1 MAFLGFEHLQFT
13 DLFTRAGLAELQ
25 AWFERDLKQADAPL
39 HESYVSYLGGRAVTT
54 PEESAL
60 LLKIAPFVERFVT
73 ARFQLGGEVHGLA
86 DKTRQE
92 DRRFRFK
99 REIVT
104 RRVRMKRK
112 AADFESG
119 GTGEL
124 SMLDRALVSYNNN
137 SEATSRDE
145 VAMADLALDVWD
157 VQLPLSQTKAEDA
170 LAPDLQNAI
179 GSLRNRLWN
188 ARADLKQVGVD
199 IEGEERAWPAL
210 LLDLIERGVGWR
222 LWSKA
227 YAAKEWVSQFAPRD
241 VDFDHLVHPPHH
253 LRERP
258 GFALTDRRGTR
269 LEVLDQVH
277 YCIYCHPREKDSCSK
292 GFVQKDGT
300 YKKNPLGVSLEGCPL
315 EEKISET
322 HVLRKDGH
330 SIGALAMVMV
340 DNAMCPGTGH
350 RICND
355 CMKGCIYQKQSPVNI
370 PLVETHTLTDVLN
383 MPYGVEVY
391 GLLTRWNPLNRRRV
405 FAEDYNGKNVLVV
418 GLGPA
423 GYTLAHHLLNEGFG
437 VVAVDGAK
445 LEPLPPTWIGQPI
458 KDYRMIESELNE
470 RPILGFGGV
479 SEYGITVRWDK
490 NFLTLMYL
498 TLQRRQTFKALG
510 GVRFGGSLTI
520 DDAWQLG
527 FDHIAIAAGAGKPTM
542 VEMKNNVIRGVRQ
555 ASDFLMALQLSGAFK
570 KSALSN
576 LQVRLPGI
584 VIGGGLTAIDTA
596 TEMLAYYLVQ
606 IERVLERHERLVA
619 RLGEQKVYAQYDQE
633 EREIYDEFL
642 RHGRELRSEREA
654 AKREG
659 REAHTIPL
667 LKKWGGV
674 SLAYRKTMKD
684 SPAYRLNH
692 EEIEKALEEG
702 ISFLENLTP
711 KESIVDAHGAIE
723 AMVFDKGAEV
733 VKLPV
738 RTLCVAAG
746 TSPNTMYEKE
756 YTGTFAL
763 DERKSFFKN
772 FRAVTDAAGKVALE
786 ATTDGAG
793 FFTSYIKDNKTVTYY
808 GDNHPKYAGSVVKAM
823 ASAKD
828 GYAHVAKLFAPAIA
842 ALDRKDQ
849 PKRDQQWAAFSA
861 SISEQLSATVVRVD
875 RLTSTIVEV
884 IVKAPL
890 AAKKFQPG
898 QFYRLQNYES
908 IADEI
913 EDTSLVME
921 GLALTGA
928 WVDKEQG
935 LLSMIV
941 LEMGASSRMCARLK
955 PHEPVVVM
963 GPTGTPTEIPHN
975 ENVVLVGGGLGNAVL
990 FSIAAALKA
999 NGCKVCY
1006 IAGYRKG
1013 EDLFKQEE
1021 IERSTDQV
1029 VWCSDTGVEIKPR
1042 RPQDRYHRGNIV
1054 QGLVA
1059 LAKSEIGEPIFP
1071 FITAKRYIV
1080 IGSDR
1085 MMAAVARA
1093 RHEILAKHC
1102 SKDHVAI
1109 GSINSPMQCM
1119 MKEIC
1124 AQCLQR
1130 HVDPATGK
1138 ERFVFS
1144 CYNQDQELDHVDWH
1158 HLNTRLRQ
1166 NSVQE
1171 KQTNLWLD
1179 HLLAVEQR

>member
-1 MAFLGFEHLQFT
+1 MAFLGFEQLEFI
-13 DLFTRAGLAELQ
+13 DLFTHAGLARLQ
-25 AWFERDLKQADAPL
+25 AWFEREVKAKDADLFAVYED
-39 HESYVSYLGGRAVTT
+39 YLRGKDLPA
-54 PEESAL
+54 PEESSL
-60 LLKIAPFVERFVT
+60 LLKLAPHLETFLA
-73 ARFQLGGEVHGLA
+73 ARFQLESKVQDLSA
-86 DKTRQE
+86 LTKRE

-112 AADFESG
+112 AEQFQDDGAPVIAQLDQAVASHDEAAVA
-119 GTGEL
+119 EL
-124 SMLDRALVSYNNN
+124 GLDA
-137 SEATSRDE
+137 
-145 VAMADLALDVWD
+145 WD
-157 VQLPLSQTKAEDA
+157 VVLPLSQLKPEDA
-170 LAPDLQNAI
+170 VPAELAARVAALK
-179 GSLRNRLWN
+179 LRVAKLG
-188 ARADLKQVGVD
+188 LPG
-199 IEGEERAWPAL
+199 GEREWPAQ
-210 LLDLIERGVGWR
+210 LLDLIERGIGYR
-222 LWSKA
+222 LWN
-227 YAAKEWVSQFAPRD
+227 AALKTPEWISASAPRD

-258 GFALTDRRGTR
+258 GFALTDRRGGR
-269 LEVLDQVH
+269 LEVLDNVH

-292 GFVQKDGT
+292 GFVQKDGS
-300 YKKNPLGVSLEGCPL
+300 YKKNPLGVALEGCPL
-315 EEKISET
+315 DEKISEA

-330 SIGALAMVMV
+330 SLAALAMVMV
-340 DNAMCPGTGH
+340 DNPMCPGTGH

-370 PLVETHTLTDVLN
+370 PLVETHTLTDVLT

-405 FAEDYNGKNVLVV
+405 VAADYNGKNVLVV

-445 LEPLPPTWIGQPI
+445 LEPLPPTWTMQPI

-498 TLQRRQTFKALG
+498 MLQRRQSFKALG
-510 GVRFGGSLTI
+510 GVRFGGALTI
-520 DDAWQLG
+520 DDAWQMG
-527 FDHIAIAAGAGKPTM
+527 FDHIAIAAGAGKPTL
-542 VEMKNNVIRGVRQ
+542 VDMKNNVVRGVRQ

-570 KSALSN
+570 KTALSN
-576 LQVRLPGI
+576 LQVRLPGV

-596 TEMLAYYLVQ
+596 TEMLAYYVVQ
-606 IERVLERHERLVA
+606 VERVLERHERLVA
-619 RLGEQKVYAQYDQE
+619 RIGEQKVLAQYDQE

-642 RHGRELRSEREA
+642 AHGRAIREERKKPHPEI
-654 AKREG
+654 
-659 REAHTIPL
+659 IPL
-667 LKKWGGV
+667 LKQWGGV
-674 SLAYRKTMKD
+674 SIAYRKTMKD

-692 EEIEKALEEG
+692 EEIEKCLEEG
-702 ISFLENLTP
+702 VVFLESLSP
-711 KESIVDAHGAIE
+711 KETVLDSHGALE
-723 AMVFDKGAEV
+723 AMIFEKAGGER
-733 VKLPV
+733 V
-738 RTLCVAAG
+738 RMAARTCMVAAG

-756 YTGTFAL
+756 YTGTFAM
-763 DERKSFFKN
+763 DKAYFKN
-772 FRAVTDAAGKVALE
+772 FNALTDAAGKVSLE
-786 ATTDGAG
+786 PTTDGFG
-793 FFTSYIKDNKTVTYY
+793 FFTSYLKDGKTVSYY

-828 GYAHVAKLFAPAIA
+828 GYAHVAKLFAHATSKLSPAE
-842 ALDRKDQ
+842 Q
-849 PKRDQQWAAFSA
+849 PARDQQWQRFSA
-861 SISEQLSATVVRVD
+861 HVSEQLSAEVVRVE

-884 IVKAPL
+884 VVKAPL
-890 AAKKFQPG
+890 AAKKFEPG
-898 QFYRLQNYES
+898 QFYRLQNFES

-913 EDTSLVME
+913 DDTPLVME

-928 WVDKEQG
+928 WTDKNKG

-941 LEMGASSRMCARLK
+941 LEMGHSSRLCARLK
-955 PHEPVVVM
+955 PHEKVVVM
-963 GPTGTPTEIPHN
+963 GPTGTPTHIPKD

-990 FSIAAALKA
+990 FSIAAALKQ
-999 NGCKVCY
+999 NGCRVIY

-1029 VWCSDTGVEIKPR
+1029 VWCSDTGAEVTPR

-1054 QGLVA
+1054 QAMVA
-1059 LAKSEIGEPIFP
+1059 LATGQNGQPVFP
-1071 FITAKRYIV
+1071 FTAAKRFIV

-1093 RHEILAKHC
+1093 RHEILQKHC
-1102 SKDHVAI
+1102 SKEHVAI

-1130 HVDPATGK
+1130 HVDPQTGK
-1138 ERFVFS
+1138 ESFVFS
-1144 CYNQDQELDHVDWH
+1144 CFNQDQELDQVDWH
-1158 HLNTRLRQ
+1158 HLNARLKQ

-1179 HLLAVEQR
+1179 HLLAVEPR